1 MASEPGPDR
10 ESGLYGAGGT
20 ASGEG
25 GGESGAV
32 RYQLHLDT
40 QAKDGML
47 TAGTLDMEEGYNTGW
62 RGKVG
67 FTYRVEDGL
76 LGLGNVTSLM
86 FGNDAIPGL
95 PATLHLEIYDPD
107 DSDGPGTGV
116 RIWPSMLTAVSPVRT
131 TDLQTAT
138 CHVGLVDPVTFLAN
152 RPVWGAYRGESVGRM
167 VGGALSIA
175 AGGDGKPSLEP
186 MLPGLPAVTIVEDCR
201 DDLMELPYSIAA
213 GETLGAWLRL
223 VTGQLGLRIEMSGT
237 AEGGVRVRLSD
248 RVPGGST
255 PLDMALP
262 ASEGGG
268 ETPEVDSARLAITG
282 LTVRPIEPA
291 RATVLDDP
299 SRGGFR
305 LTSLGAVG
313 QVCTGVE
320 VSLDEAALRGSFAME
335 MSRAESLVMD
345 ATSRHPLWRPGRL
358 VTLNE
363 AFLTVDTWQVGRVRH
378 RVVGNVYSNT
388 GKLLQGDR
396 TWHPPQAVRRA
407 PRIVSARVDG
417 GRDFL
422 HNEPVPRDELGRIP
436 VKFVFVPTQTAEEL
450 LQEAAGDSDGSG
462 YVSLADFSE
471 EEIED
476 YEDNQAAWEARVAEY
491 QNGATDELKALGKKE
506 KALEE
511 KEAELTEMEA
521 QLLMPEERQM
531 LGKEREALDGER
543 KALDEEREALNAK
556 HDEARRY
563 MAYKDAKALDQDDRD
578 RDGYLSE
585 RDEVISDALSEEL
598 SDADKREKLEQ
609 EWDRKSEGTLSGVSE
624 ERMELLDE
632 YGALFHPES
641 LELED
646 GETITLPGLPEEEAS
661 MSREALEALKDDA
674 EMKSQQW
681 PPRLPLTIVQP
692 MAGTL
697 HGFVPS
703 HRQGDSC
710 RVAVH
715 HPLWA
720 EIVGFQYRHGQSI
733 NAQLREAAAGM
744 VVEHDT
750 GDAWTGMV
758 FVRRE

>member
-1 MASEPGPDR
+1 
-10 ESGLYGAGGT
+10 
-20 ASGEG
+20 
-25 GGESGAV
+25 
-32 RYQLHLDT
+32 
-40 QAKDGML
+40 ML
-47 TAGTLDMEEGYNTGW
+47 TATALDMEEGYNTGW

-67 FTYRVEDGL
+67 ATYRVEEGL
-76 LGLGNVTSLM
+76 IGLGTVAGLM

-107 DSDGPGTGV
+107 NPDGRGTGV
-116 RIWPSMLTAVSPVRT
+116 RVWPSMLTSVSPVRT
-131 TDLQTAT
+131 VDLKTAT
-138 CHVGLVDPVTFLAN
+138 CHVGLVDPVTFLSN

-223 VTGQLGLRIEMSGT
+223 MTGQLGLRIEMSGT

-268 ETPEVDSARLAITG
+268 ETPAVDSARLAITG

-320 VSLDEAALRGSFAME
+320 VSLDEAAVRGSFAME
-335 MSRAESLVMD
+335 MSRAESLIMD

-407 PRIVSARVDG
+407 LRIVSARVDG

-476 YEDNQAAWEARVAEY
+476 YEDNQDAWEAKVAEY
-491 QNGATDELKALGKKE
+491 EADSTGQLQALWEKE
-506 KALEE
+506 KDF
-511 KEAELTEMEA
+511 
-521 QLLMPEERQM
+521 EEREKDFEERKAKLEAADLPPESRQAAD
-531 LGKEREALDGER
+531 KIVQAEREELDEER

-563 MAYKDAKALDQDDRD
+563 MAYKDAKALDRDDRD

-624 ERMELLDE
+624 ERMDLLDE

-661 MSREALEALKDDA
+661 MSREALEDLKDDA